1 MFPIFD
7 VSIIVLYYFTK
18 FDFELIKFQS
28 NLSIPIAR

>member
-7 VSIIVLYYFTK
+7 VSIIVYYFTK